1 MAIFCNTEIMGA
13 IKGIELPKE
22 KSEIINYID
31 KNSDISE
38 ASKIALNKLEDKV
51 YKSTDEICENIKIV
65 CDLEVRG
72 ALAEMDL
79 PADKNEILD
88 YVRFRNFSEFVVQ
101 SLENLPDGYTFNN
114 MSDICS
120 ELSYLI

>member
-1 MAIFCNTEIMGA
+1 MAIFCNSEIIGA
-13 IKGIELPKE
+13 IKGIKLPSS
-22 KSEIINYID
+22 KSEIINYIN
-31 KNSDISE
+31 KNSNISE
-38 ASKIALNKLEDKV
+38 ASKIALNKLDDKV
-51 YKSTDEICENIKIV
+51 YGSIDEICENIKIV
-65 CDLEVRG
+65 CDLEVRD

-114 MSDICS
+114 ISDICS
-120 ELSYLI
+120 EL